1 MALAGA
7 LANTLCAVTG
17 ITNKSLRALMTGLP
31 GTAYTTNQA
40 SYDLARLAR
49 NGLITRIPHRNLYTL
64 TRTSAPV
71 YEPHSGWSRQATD
84 GRCVTGSTSCRC
96 LNQGRNTG

>member
-1 MALAGA
+1 
-7 LANTLCAVTG
+7 
-17 ITNKSLRALMTGLP
+17 MTGLL

-64 TRTSAPV
+64 TRDGLRFAIFYTKVHDRVLRPLMAGDQPQAP
-71 YEPHSGWSRQATD
+71 PPLRHALPLSIIKLPRLTAA
-84 GRCVTGSTSCRC
+84 R
-96 LNQGRNTG
+96 LPAAA